1 MDISTIGFKEKDKY
15 EAEVLKKIRNEEDF
29 TQEEIESFFYMLEQV
44 DEKRYDKRRWYIPVE
59 TIFKVKDTYILLE
72 WDEGLTEYQDNV
84 YDFNPYE
91 VYYKEKTIIVKEW
104 CRKEKDEIDIKRS

>member
-1 MDISTIGFKEKDKY
+1 MDISTIGFKEQDKY
-15 EAEVLKKIRNEEDF
+15 EAEVLKKIRNKEDF
-29 TQEEIESFFYMLEQV
+29 TQEEIESLFYMLEQV
-44 DEKRYDKRRWYIPVE
+44 DEKKYDKRRWYIPVE

-104 CRKEKDEIDIKRS
+104 HLKGENQ